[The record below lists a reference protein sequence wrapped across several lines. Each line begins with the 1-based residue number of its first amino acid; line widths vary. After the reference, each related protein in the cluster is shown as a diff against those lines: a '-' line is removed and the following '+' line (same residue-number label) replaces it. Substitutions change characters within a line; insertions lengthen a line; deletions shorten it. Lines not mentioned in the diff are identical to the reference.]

1 MSHTPGPWEILRLDL
16 GDEEICSV
24 PVAIRGGNGR
34 LVVDNEGGLAPEAY
48 EWTVEEIEAN
58 ASLIAAAPELL
69 EALKEIKA
77 RLEVYDPTCPF
88 CGGNASSGHRYTCL
102 WHVANAA
109 LREARGEV

>member
-1 MSHTPGPWEILRLDL
+1 MTHTPGPWKILRLDL

-58 ASLIAAAPELL
+58 AHLIAAAPDLL
-69 EALKEIKA
+69 AV
-77 RLEVYDPTCPF
+77 LEE
-88 CGGNASSGHRYTCL
+88 
-102 WHVANAA
+102 
-109 LREARGEV
+109 LRESSTCCGTYDLLDETTWASPDLVDRIESAITKARGEE